1 MKKIIILFAIIL
13 SATTLI
19 HAQGKMALG
28 INGGVALPLGDFG
41 DGFDMGF
48 GGNAIF
54 IYHTSPNSDVTVT
67 VGYLTWSGKDSS
79 DLTFSSIP
87 VMVGGKYLFGKG
99 KFNPYINGELG
110 VHFATA
116 ETPEYVINGQT
127 YGGSVSDT
135 YFGWGAG
142 GGFLYKLGQNM
153 NLDFNVRYNGIAS
166 EGNSSNY
173 VSILV
178 GLLFGLK

>member
-54 IYHTSPNSDVTVT
+54 I
-67 VGYLTWSGKDSS
+67 
-79 DLTFSSIP
+79 
-87 VMVGGKYLFGKG
+87 
-99 KFNPYINGELG
+99 
-110 VHFATA
+110 
-116 ETPEYVINGQT
+116 
-127 YGGSVSDT
+127 
-135 YFGWGAG
+135 
-142 GGFLYKLGQNM
+142 
-153 NLDFNVRYNGIAS
+153 
-166 EGNSSNY
+166 
-173 VSILV
+173 
-178 GLLFGLK
+178 